1 MRLTCEVGRLQ
12 GTLFV
17 SSSFFFPSAK
27 GFIVS
32 ICSTAGSKAPGSLK
46 SCLVAAGRDSGGS
59 LDTGDAKAPPP
70 PKAAG
75 FQRLRCLRVSLGRD
89 PCSAQ
94 SGGGVGRQPA
104 GCSQVVAIFL
114 MSFTSSSKELFSYC
128 MQVHIHGAFMVYSE
142 VNETETSEFG
152 AEKGLL
158 QGPVRRRVLMPPT
171 PSKNPNSLK
180 AFRKAFFKFYL
191 FFIEG

>member
-59 LDTGDAKAPPP
+59 LDTGDAKGPPP
-70 PKAAG
+70 LPR
-75 FQRLRCLRVSLGRD
+75 QRLLGSRGSGAWGWALDEILVQPSLGAGWGASLRGAVRWL
-89 PCSAQ
+89 PSSWWASPPHLRSCS
-94 SGGGVGRQPA
+94 VTV
-104 GCSQVVAIFL
+104 CK
-114 MSFTSSSKELFSYC
+114 FT
-128 MQVHIHGAFMVYSE
+128 FMVHSWC
-142 VNETETSEFG
+142 T
-152 AEKGLL
+152 
-158 QGPVRRRVLMPPT
+158 VRSMKL
-171 PSKNPNSLK
+171 KHQSLEQRNVYCR
-180 AFRKAFFKFYL
+180 AL
-191 FFIEG
+191 